1 MYFWILFGVVNQPS
15 TTDSASGK
23 FNKSIAG
30 SLDVDAL
37 LLSRLGLIG
46 QSDSA

>member
-1 MYFWILFGVVNQPS
+1 MYCWILFGVLNQPS
-15 TTDSASGK
+15 TTGSVSDK

-37 LLSRLGLIG
+37 LLSRLGLIV
-46 QSDSA
+46 QSDCA

>member
-1 MYFWILFGVVNQPS
+1 MYCWILFGVVNQPS
-15 TTDSASGK
+15 TTGSASGK
-23 FNKSIAG
+23 FNKSISG

-46 QSDSA
+46 HCNSA

>member
-1 MYFWILFGVVNQPS
+1 MYCWILFCVVNQP
-15 TTDSASGK
+15 TTTGSAAGK
-23 FNKSIAG
+23 FNNSIAG

>member
-1 MYFWILFGVVNQPS
+1 MYCWILFGVVNQPS
-15 TTDSASGK
+15 TTGSVSGK

-30 SLDVDAL
+30 ILDVDAL

>member
-1 MYFWILFGVVNQPS
+1 MYCWILFGVLNQPS
-15 TTDSASGK
+15 TTGSVSDK

-37 LLSRLGLIG
+37 LLSRLGLIV

>member
-1 MYFWILFGVVNQPS
+1 MYCWILFGVVNQP
-15 TTDSASGK
+15 TTTGSAAGK

-37 LLSRLGLIG
+37 FLSRLGLIG

>member
-1 MYFWILFGVVNQPS
+1 MYCWILFGVVNQPS
-15 TTDSASGK
+15 TTGSASGK
-23 FNKSIAG
+23 FNKSIPG